1 MAKPA
6 NRKPSQQG
14 KNVGGQHLGF
24 TLALDIVPG
33 LPLAECRRIER
44 FLEDHAELHGL
55 VLSGHQLTPYV
66 MAAEHE
72 LSAVDQV
79 TLIDRLVDV
88 PGLVSIRVGAIGR
101 TRPTGDEDD
110 LPENDTADAH
120 VIARSGDLAL
130 IGLTLLYRCG
140 RITAPLYLQI
150 LGGFVR
156 QVGLH

>member
-1 MAKPA
+1 MAKHADRQPSPL
-6 NRKPSQQG
+6 RKSAGSQD
-14 KNVGGQHLGF
+14 LGF
-24 TLALDIVPG
+24 ALALEVLPG
-33 LPLAECRRIER
+33 LPLTECRRIER

-66 MAAEHE
+66 TAPEHE

-79 TLIDRLVDV
+79 TLIDGLVDV

-101 TRPTGDEDD
+101 TVPMADEDE
-110 LPENDTADAH
+110 LPENDTADAY
-120 VIARSGDLAL
+120 VVARSGDLAL

-156 QVGLH
+156 RAGVH